1 VNRHVAAI
9 ILAAGLSERMGEFK
23 PLLPLG
29 EMAVLERC
37 AGLFRE
43 SGVEDIRVVIGH
55 RGEEL
60 RALLAKLDV
69 MPIENPRYRE
79 GMFSSV
85 KAGLA
90 TIGSDVDSFFV
101 LPVDIPLVRRSTI
114 RRLLDTR
121 GVKGC
126 DVAYPV
132 FRGERGHPP
141 LIAGCYAKEIVNWQ
155 GDGGLKRALAKWE
168 ASSLDVSVA
177 DSNILLDMDTAEDY
191 RKMLARIDRLEIP
204 TPEECT
210 ELLEKV
216 FRVGEG
222 VTRHGRAVARVAVKI
237 AEGLNR
243 SGLNL
248 DIPLVEASSL
258 LHDIAKGKPDHARM
272 GARLLA
278 EEGFGAVA
286 APVAN
291 HMDMEFHDGDTI
303 SARQIL
309 YLADKLVSGDRIV
322 SLEER
327 FEFKL
332 ERYRHEPEILDR
344 IDGRLKVA
352 REIKKRIEGGLGRPL
367 QEVLAS

>member
-1 VNRHVAAI
+1 VNGHVAAI

-29 EMAVLERC
+29 GMTVLERC

-43 SGVEDIRVVIGH
+43 SGIEVIRVVIGH

-60 RALLAKLDV
+60 RPLLAGLGALPV
-69 MPIENPRYRE
+69 ENHRFRE

-85 KAGLA
+85 VAGLA
-90 TIGSDVDSFFV
+90 AIDSDVDSFFV
-101 LPVDIPLVRRSTI
+101 LPVDIPLVRAATI
-114 RRLLDTR
+114 RRLLNAR
-121 GVKGC
+121 RAKGW

-141 LIAGCYAKEIVNWQ
+141 LIAGGCAEEIVNWQ
-155 GDGGLKRALAKWE
+155 GDGGLKRALGKWE
-168 ASSLDVSVA
+168 ASSLDVTVA

-191 RKMLARIDRLEIP
+191 RKMQEKAGRFDVPIR
-204 TPEECT
+204 EECQ

-216 FRVGEG
+216 FSVNNDIIS
-222 VTRHGRAVARVAVKI
+222 HGRAVARVAVKI

-243 SGLNL
+243 AGFDQ

-258 LHDIAKGKPDHARM
+258 LHDIAKGKQDHARI
-272 GARLLA
+272 GARLLT

-286 APVAN
+286 GPIAG

-303 SARQIL
+303 GAEQIL
-309 YLADKLVSGDRIV
+309 YLADKLVSGDRMV

-327 FEFKL
+327 FAFKL
-332 ERYRHEPEILDR
+332 ESYRHEPEILDR
-344 IDGRLKVA
+344 INGRLKVA
-352 REIKKRIEGGLGRPL
+352 REIKKRIESGLGRPL
-367 QEVLAS
+367 EEVLIP